1 MMNSAKVELCR
12 LERSIEIYENERLW
26 IGRGFSKQGLF
37 PTERGPYSTKDGS
50 LSWKTVPE
58 ACLALLRGEFVL
70 VGNVGR
76 GQQSI
81 EVGRSFNGSFSDKT
95 SSTKRIVRRGWSF
108 HEQQDGDDNQT
119 NENNDVNETEQ
130 DKLNRED
137 KYECSTDD
145 TAGGAGADRADEYCG
160 FTLCNAPGDFADEDG
175 WQYFPD
181 FSEQSLCEQSLLSP
195 NRKRYVLLFNKFQ
208 SCFDVHNMICT

>member
-12 LERSIEIYENERLW
+12 LEKPIEIYENERLW

-37 PTERGPYSTKDGS
+37 PTERGAYSTKDGS

-58 ACLALLRGEFVL
+58 ACLALLRGQFVL

-81 EVGRSFNGSFSDKT
+81 EVGRSFNGSFISNKT
-95 SSTKRIVRRGWSF
+95 SSTTRIVRRGWSF
-108 HEQQDGDDNQT
+108 HEQQDGNDNQT
-119 NENNDVNETEQ
+119 NENGINQSEQ
-130 DKLNRED
+130 DKLNREN
-137 KYECSTDD
+137 KYECS
-145 TAGGAGADRADEYCG
+145 AVS
-160 FTLCNAPGDFADEDG
+160 TLCNTPEDFTDEDG

-181 FSEQSLCEQSLLSP
+181 FSEQSLLSP
-195 NRKRYVLLFNKFQ
+195 NRKRYVLLFIKL
-208 SCFDVHNMICT
+208 

>member
-12 LERSIEIYENERLW
+12 LERSIEIYENERMW

-37 PTERGPYSTKDGS
+37 PTERGPYSTKDGT
-50 LSWKTVPE
+50 LSWRTLPD

-70 VGNVGR
+70 VGNAAR

-81 EVGRSFNGSFSDKT
+81 EACRGDRT

-108 HEQQDGDDNQT
+108 HEQDGDDSQT
-119 NENNDVNETEQ
+119 NEIYVGETEH

-137 KYECSTDD
+137 KYECSTND
-145 TAGGAGADRADEYCG
+145 TAGGVGADRADEYCG
-160 FTLCNAPGDFADEDG
+160 FTLCNAPEDFADEDG

-181 FSEQSLCEQSLLSP
+181 FSEQSLLSP
-195 NRKRYVLLFNKFQ
+195 NRKRYV
-208 SCFDVHNMICT
+208 